1 MPESVRTLSEALQ
14 PTAEDAT
21 APAGAAGSHLDRL
34 AARTVLGRLAQLPA
48 GSLLVRLPDG
58 GRRVLGGATPGPEA
72 VLTVHHPAFFRRLL
86 VGGDI
91 GAGESYMRGE
101 WSTPDLVETA
111 RLFLA
116 NEHALGLAG
125 PLGLLRRAADRVR
138 HLLRANT
145 RSGSRR
151 NIRAHYDLGN
161 DFYRLFL
168 DRTMTYSSAVFEHP
182 EQPLDGAQLAKY
194 RALAVKAGLN
204 AGDHVL
210 DIGCGWGGFAEY
222 AAGELGCRVTGITLS
237 EEQARFAAERMRR
250 AGLADRV
257 EIRIQD
263 YRDVEG
269 RFDALVS
276 IEMLEAVGHRF
287 LQTFFAACDRLLEPR
302 GRAVLQTITIPDQ
315 RYDAYRRGTDF
326 IRTHVFPGGHLPS
339 LGALEDALRR
349 SSSFTIHDVTSLG
362 VHYAETLRRWR
373 EAFLARRGE
382 ARSLG
387 YDEAFLRLWDFYLA
401 ICEAGFAH
409 GTLGSVQLVLVR
421 PGRSVLPAGPYA
433 GRGPG
438 SDGGVS

>member
-1 MPESVRTLSEALQ
+1 MPESTRTLSEALR

-21 APAGAAGSHLDRL
+21 APAGAAGSPVDRL
-34 AARTVLGRLAQLPA
+34 AARTVLGRLAELPV
-48 GSLLVRLPDG
+48 GRLLVRLPDG
-58 GRRVLGGATPGPEA
+58 ERRVLGGASPGPDA
-72 VLTVHHPAFFRRLL
+72 VVNVHHLAFFRRLL
-86 VGGDI
+86 AGGDI

-101 WSTPDLVETA
+101 WSTPDPVEAA

-116 NEHALGLAG
+116 NEDALGLGG
-125 PLGLLRRAADRVR
+125 PLGALRRAADRVR
-138 HLLRANT
+138 HLLHANT

-151 NIRAHYDLGN
+151 NVRAHYDLGN
-161 DFYRLFL
+161 DLYRLFL
-168 DRTMTYSSAVFEHP
+168 DRTMTYSSALFEHP
-182 EQPLDGAQLAKY
+182 EQTLEDAQLAKY
-194 RALAVKAGLN
+194 RALAEKAGLG

-210 DIGCGWGGFAEY
+210 EIGCGWGGFAEY
-222 AAGELGCRVTGITLS
+222 AAGTLGCRITGITLS
-237 EEQARFAAERMRR
+237 EEQARFATERMRR
-250 AGLADRV
+250 AGLSDRV

-287 LQTFFAACDRLLEPR
+287 LDTFFAACDRLLEPR

-339 LGALEDALRR
+339 LAAVQDVLRR
-349 SSSFTIHDVTSLG
+349 VSGFTIHDVTSLG

-373 EAFLARRGE
+373 QAFLERRDE

-387 YDEAFLRLWDFYLA
+387 FDEPFLRLWDFYLA

-409 GTLGSVQLVLVR
+409 GTLLSMQLVLVR
-421 PGRSVLPAGPYA
+421 PGRSELPAGPYV

-438 SDGGVS
+438 SDGGAS